1 MREVTVRILSS
12 ISSAVAVHTTGA
24 QSLFQ
29 CSTNDSIALLST
41 FTELNVR
48 SYSAG
53 HRGVSGCW
61 GFWDGC
67 GVSA

>member
-1 MREVTVRILSS
+1 MGRDDADLVEDLVRGG
-12 ISSAVAVHTTGA
+12 VHAMGA